1 MTTLFG
7 HPRDLPASAFAKA
20 ESPFRDRGTDDSNPS
35 PSSGESAAK
44 YGRVEVQL
52 HHAPGAVAPVV
63 RTLALTRPAAGRRDI
78 GEMIERKEVVKG
90 YEFDRGQF
98 VTFHALRAEGPR
110 YRELADDRVVGP
122 GDRRVRV
129 YSLAAL
135 REVLV

>member
-1 MTTLFG
+1 
-7 HPRDLPASAFAKA
+7 
-20 ESPFRDRGTDDSNPS
+20 
-35 PSSGESAAK
+35 
-44 YGRVEVQL
+44 
-52 HHAPGAVAPVV
+52 VAPVV

-122 GDRRVRV
+122 VTGASG
-129 YSLAAL
+129 YTHSLHPVMSLSEIENA
-135 REVLV
+135 